1 MDDVQQLTGTVAEV
15 LRTIGHE
22 LTSLRLLLQIGLILL
37 AAIGGTLAGSLI
49 RRRIDLTALTLGWPP
64 FLREFARLLLANL
77 GTVIFVLVVAITHA
91 VMLSLTLPSRSY
103 LLGVAS
109 SLATAWVVIALVAGL
124 IRNPFVYRL
133 VAVSAWAI
141 AALSIL
147 GLLTP
152 TMTAFDSFGV
162 VIGGLRVTPLL
173 VIKTSVLLMLTLW
186 AANWASDFLDR
197 RVRST
202 ADLTPSI
209 QVLIGKIIRLLLI
222 TFAIL
227 IALSTVGIDFS
238 ALALFSGAVGVG
250 LGFGLQKIVSNL
262 VSGIILLADKSI
274 KPGDVI
280 SVGEQFGWVNNMGAR
295 YTAVGTPDGREFLI
309 PNEDF
314 VTQRVINWSYSN
326 EEVRLEVPF
335 GVSYASDPHKVCAFA
350 IAAAKSVARVLVSP
364 SPVCHL
370 KAFGDSSLDFT
381 LRFWIRD
388 PVDGSPMCAARCCW
402 RCGIPSSAKASRFPI
417 RCATCASARPARPR
431 RPSGRGVEDGAG
443 EAGALTL
450 SPPRERV
457 VEASVATP
465 RPFSRPGQQ
474 ADLIAGP
481 AFEGR
486 IFE

>member
-1 MDDVQQLTGTVAEV
+1 LLGQLGLIALAAVIATVAA
-15 LRTIGHE
+15 T
-22 LTSLRLLLQIGLILL
+22 LTRH
-37 AAIGGTLAGSLI
+37 
-49 RRRIDLTALTLGWPP
+49 RVDLNALTLGWPQ
-64 FLREFARLLLANL
+64 FLQTVARLLLANL
-77 GTVIFVLVVAITHA
+77 GSIIFVLIVAIMQAAT
-91 VMLSLTLPSRSY
+91 VSLDFQGRFY
-103 LLGVAS
+103 LLGVAA

-124 IRNPFVYRL
+124 IRNQFVYRL
-133 VAVSAWAI
+133 VAASAWTI

-147 GLLTP
+147 GLLQP
-152 TMTAFDSFGV
+152 TMTTLDSFAI

-186 AANWASDFLDR
+186 AANTASDFLDR
-197 RVRST
+197 RVQSS

-209 QVLIGKIIRLLLI
+209 QVLIGKLIRLLLI

-280 SVGEQFGWVNNMGAR
+280 SVGDSFGWVGSMGAR
-295 YTAVGTPDGREFLI
+295 YTSIVTREGREFLI

-326 EEVRLEVPF
+326 DKVRLDVAF
-335 GVSYASDPHKVCAFA
+335 GVSYASDPHKICQ
-350 IAAAKSVARVLVSP
+350 IAMEATKTVARVLISP
-364 SPVCHL
+364 APVCHL

-388 PVDGSPMCAARCCW
+388 PVDGVTNVRGQVLLALWDAFKREGIEIPYPVRDVRITQAA
-402 RCGIPSSAKASRFPI
+402 
-417 RCATCASARPARPR
+417 
-431 RPSGRGVEDGAG
+431 VETGDK
-443 EAGALTL
+443 
-450 SPPRERV
+450 
-457 VEASVATP
+457 
-465 RPFSRPGQQ
+465 
-474 ADLIAGP
+474 
-481 AFEGR
+481 
-486 IFE
+486 